1 MMDEYLYLPYSY
13 HVFLD
18 ENEYRV
24 YGIRVYT
31 NDQLISEMP
40 DVTADKAEIIDIVSL
55 CNEFGLS
62 LIHLRN
68 FVEDYIGYIW
78 MIFKS
83 HLKRVAF
90 YVVKY
95 CKFVVIMLYF
105 NKISLD
111 TQSSSQKY
119 CLYIIV

>member
-1 MMDEYLYLPYSY
+1 MMDEYLYLPYSH

-24 YGIRVYT
+24 YGIQVYT

-55 CNEFGLS
+55 CNVFGLS

-68 FVEDYIGYIW
+68 FVEDYIGYIG
-78 MIFKS
+78 
-83 HLKRVAF
+83 
-90 YVVKY
+90 
-95 CKFVVIMLYF
+95 
-105 NKISLD
+105 
-111 TQSSSQKY
+111 
-119 CLYIIV
+119 